1 MLKVARETVAQMQ
14 GDRAATLSSM
24 AAPMVGMMQQIGIK
38 EPDKAQVLVQEVVMP
53 TLSAHYDELLDIQAR
68 GFATVLGKDDLQA
81 IAAFY
86 ATPAGKRLAAA
97 QPQLAQI
104 QLAGMQQWMQA
115 VAPEMQGKLIKA
127 VQAHGWTAGAKRNP
141 SEPHPALSRNLS
153 SDPRVPGGGGRPGRL
168 GNPASPAASRTA
180 ARRDGRQV
188 QSRPRQRL
196 PAARTVKILRPR

>member
-1 MLKVARETVAQMQ
+1 MRLATLLIGLGLALPGAALAQPAPTAAPNAASKAAPAAAPDPALLKVARETVAQMQ
-14 GDRAATLSSM
+14 GDRTATLSSM

-53 TLSAHYDELLDIQAR
+53 TLAAHYDELLDIQAR

-115 VAPEMQGKLIKA
+115 VAPDMQGKLVKA
-127 VQAHGWTAGAKRNP
+127 VQDHGWG
-141 SEPHPALSRNLS
+141 
-153 SDPRVPGGGGRPGRL
+153 PGG
-168 GNPASPAASRTA
+168 PAK
-180 ARRDGRQV
+180 AR
-188 QSRPRQRL
+188 
-196 PAARTVKILRPR
+196 